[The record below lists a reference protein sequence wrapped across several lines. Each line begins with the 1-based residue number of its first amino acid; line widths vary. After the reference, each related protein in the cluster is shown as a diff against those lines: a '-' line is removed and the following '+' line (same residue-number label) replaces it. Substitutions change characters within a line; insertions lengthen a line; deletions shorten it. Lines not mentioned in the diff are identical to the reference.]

1 MTRQDVI
8 ALLQILKFAYP
19 NYYRDLTP
27 QTTSGMIN
35 LWEIQFRA
43 YDKKIV
49 EGALNNYIKVNKYP
63 PTIAGIFEEMNKLA
77 DTGDEIQV
85 LWDKVAR
92 LCSRASAVTQEKF
105 DGLPQEIKSWLGSIE
120 NLRGYGKIDEAT
132 FKTVTRGQFFK
143 EMPKIVEHSEAK
155 ERVKQLGQS
164 VKQIGDGR

>member
-1 MTRQDVI
+1 MTRDEVRRI
-8 ALLQILKFAYP
+8 IRLIEIEYP
-19 NYYRDLTP
+19 SVHRDMTAEDL
-27 QTTSGMIN
+27 SMKLN
-35 LWEIQFRA
+35 LWETQLRA
-43 YDKKIV
+43 YESKIV
-49 EGALNNYIKVNKYP
+49 VQALYNYIAKNKFA
-63 PTIAGIFEEMNKLA
+63 PTLAGIFEEMNKLA
-77 DTGDEIQV
+77 DSGDGIQV

-92 LCSRASAVTQEKF
+92 LCSRASAVTQEEF

-164 VKQIGDGR
+164 VKQIGEGR